1 LSTVW
6 LNDVRRSVEKPLAAA
21 SRKLNRARLPSG
33 GDFALHRSF
42 KLSPLALLLAAAAG
56 PAPAAPATGPGRYF
70 TGSDLFNLEV
80 ATDPQISPDGRT
92 IAYVRKSNDIMTDKA
107 RNTIWLVD
115 VASGQQRPLIAGAGS
130 YFSPRWSRDGTRLAY
145 VAADGGAP
153 QLYVRWVASGESAR
167 ITGLPDS
174 PDSIAWSPDG
184 RRIAYSMFVPD
195 DGPKLG
201 SAPPKPE
208 GAKWAD
214 PLQVIDAVNYRADGA
229 GYFKPG
235 YQQIFW
241 VPADGG
247 APTQLT
253 YGPTNAGAQVSW
265 TPDSRGVVF
274 SANLNKDWER
284 NNNEAEIYRVS
295 IDGGTPVALTS
306 RKGPDGQ
313 PAVSPDGRLIAYVG
327 YDDDQRSYV
336 DTKLYVMNLDGS
348 GRRALTGSFDRA
360 VNSPTWSG
368 DGRSIYVQYD
378 EHGSSRVAR
387 VGLDGSVRDVATG
400 LTGAGLDRPYS
411 GGEFSVSRGGVVAV
425 TTGDNLHPSDLGV
438 VSGGSVRK
446 LTHLNEQL
454 QAKVMGQP
462 QKIAVTSSYDKRPID
477 AWMITPP
484 DFDPGKKYPLILE
497 IHGGPWAAYGPNF
510 STDDQLYAAA
520 GYVVLYSNPRG
531 STSYGQAF
539 ADEIDKNYPSHDYD
553 DLMSAVDAAIA
564 TGHVDPSNLFV
575 TGGSGGGVLTAW
587 IVGKTDRFRA
597 AATQKPV
604 IDLASFALT
613 TDFASSFTPYW
624 RKERPWEDPQGYW
637 KYSPLS
643 LVGNVKTPTLVVVG
657 SEDYR
662 TPVSEAEQYY
672 AALQTRGI
680 PTALVKVPGASH
692 GGIAARPSQAAAK
705 ASAILAW
712 FDKYRTD
719 KRAATVASAGEPSQ
733 AKTQ

>member
-1 LSTVW
+1 V
-6 LNDVRRSVEKPLAAA
+6 KPI
-21 SRKLNRARLPSG
+21 RT
-33 GDFALHRSF
+33 
-42 KLSPLALLLAAAAG
+42 LSPLAILFAATALAAPALAKPAAG
-56 PAPAAPATGPGRYF
+56 PARYF
-70 TGSDLFNLEV
+70 TGADLFNLEV

-92 IAYVRKSNDIMTDKA
+92 IAYARKSNDIMTDKA
-107 RNTIWLVD
+107 RSTIWLVD
-115 VASGQQRPLIAGAGS
+115 VASGQQHPLLAETGS
-130 YFSPRWSRDGTRLAY
+130 YSSPRWSPDGTRLAY
-145 VAADGGAP
+145 IGSDGGST
-153 QLYVRWVASGESAR
+153 QLFVRWMASGESAR

-195 DGPKLG
+195 DGTKLG
-201 SAPPKPE
+201 SAPDKPE

-214 PLQVIDAVNYRADGA
+214 PLQVIDAVTYRFDGA

-253 YGPTNAGAQVSW
+253 FGPTNAGALVSW
-265 TPDSRGVVF
+265 TPDSRAVLF

-284 NNNEAEIYRVS
+284 DVTEAEIYRIS
-295 IDGGTPVALTS
+295 IDGGAPVALTN
-306 RKGPDGQ
+306 RKGPDVS
-313 PAVSPDGRLIAYVG
+313 PAVSPDGRSIAYVG
-327 YDDDQRSYV
+327 YDDNGRANV
-336 DTKLYVMNLDGS
+336 DTKLSVMNLDGS
-348 GRRALTGSFDRA
+348 NRRTLTANFDRS
-360 VNSPTWSG
+360 VGNPIWSG
-368 DGRSIYVQYD
+368 DGRSIYVVYD
-378 EHGSSRVAR
+378 EHGSNRVAR

-400 LTGAGLDRPYS
+400 LTASGLDRPYS
-411 GGEFSVSRGGVVAV
+411 GGEFSVSRNGVVAV
-425 TTGDNLHPSDLGV
+425 TAGDHLHPSDVGV
-438 VSGGSVRK
+438 ASGGNVRR
-446 LTHLNEQL
+446 LTHLNGQL
-454 QAKVMGQP
+454 QAKVLGQP
-462 QKIAVTSSYDKRPID
+462 EKLAVTSSYDQRPID

-484 DFDPGKKYPLILE
+484 DFDPAKKYPLILE
-497 IHGGPWAAYGPNF
+497 IHGGPWAAYGPSF

-520 GYVVLYSNPRG
+520 GYVVLYANPRG

-539 ADEIDKNYPSHDYD
+539 EDEIDKNYPGHDYD

-564 TGHVDPSNLFV
+564 TGHVDPNQLFV

-604 IDLASFALT
+604 IELASFALT
-613 TDFASSFTPYW
+613 TDFVAGFSPGW

-662 TPVSEAEQYY
+662 TPVSQAEQYY
-672 AALQTRGI
+672 AALQLRGV

-712 FDKYRTD
+712 FERYRTNRWTPTAQA
-719 KRAATVASAGEPSQ
+719 KAGTSQASAH
-733 AKTQ
+733 

>member
-1 LSTVW
+1 VTFI
-6 LNDVRRSVEKPLAAA
+6 RT
-21 SRKLNRARLPSG
+21 
-33 GDFALHRSF
+33 
-42 KLSPLALLLAAAAG
+42 LSPLAILFAATALGAPAAAA
-56 PAPAAPATGPGRYF
+56 PETGPSRYF
-70 TGSDLFNLEV
+70 TGADLFNLEV

-107 RNTIWLVD
+107 RSTIWLVD
-115 VASGQQRPLIAGAGS
+115 VATGQQRPLLAGAGS
-130 YFSPRWSRDGTRLAY
+130 YFSPRWSPNGDRLAY
-145 VAADGGAP
+145 VAAQDGAP
-153 QLYVRWVASGESAR
+153 QLYVRWMASGESAR

-195 DGPKLG
+195 SGPTLG
-201 SAPPKPE
+201 SAPAKPD

-214 PLQVIDAVNYRADGA
+214 PLQVIDAVNYRFDGA
-229 GYFKPG
+229 GYAKPG

-241 VPADGG
+241 VTADGG
-247 APTQLT
+247 APVQLT
-253 YGPTNAGAQVSW
+253 FGATNAGGLVSW
-265 TPDSRGVVF
+265 TPDSRAVLF
-274 SANLNKDWER
+274 SANLNKDWDR
-284 NNNEAEIYRVS
+284 NLNEAEIYRLG
-295 IDGGTPVALTS
+295 IDGGAPVALTS
-306 RKGPDGQ
+306 RKGPDAQ
-313 PAVSPDGRLIAYVG
+313 PVVSPDGRLIAYVG
-327 YDDDQRSYV
+327 YDDQEKSYE
-336 DTKLYVMNLDGS
+336 DTKLYVMNIDGS
-348 GRRALTGSFDRA
+348 GKRELTGNFDRA
-360 VNSPTWSG
+360 VGNPLWAADS
-368 DGRSIYVQYD
+368 RSIYVQYD
-378 EHGSSRVAR
+378 EHGSNRVAR
-387 VGLDGSVRDVATG
+387 VGLDGSRRDVAAA
-400 LTGAGLDRPYS
+400 LTGSGLDRPYS
-411 GGEFSVSRGGVVAV
+411 GGEYSVSKNGVVAI
-425 TTGDNLHPSDLGV
+425 TTGDNLHPSDIGV
-438 VSGGSVRK
+438 ASAGGVRK
-446 LTHLNEQL
+446 LTHLNQQL
-454 QAKVMGQP
+454 RAKVLGQP
-462 QKIAVTSSYDKRPID
+462 QKLAVTSSYDQKPID

-484 DFDPGKKYPLILE
+484 DFDSNKTYPLILE
-497 IHGGPWAAYGPNF
+497 IHGGPWSAYGPNF

-520 GYVVLYSNPRG
+520 GYVVVYANPRG

-564 TGHVDPSNLFV
+564 TGHVDPNNLFV

-613 TDFASSFTPYW
+613 TDFASAFTPYW
-624 RKERPWEDPQGYW
+624 RKERPWEDPQSYW

-657 SEDYR
+657 SDDYR

-672 AALQTRGI
+672 TALQMRKI

-719 KRAATVASAGEPSQ
+719 RQPARPVVSNEGASPTATR
-733 AKTQ
+733 

>member
-1 LSTVW
+1 LIRT
-6 LNDVRRSVEKPLAAA
+6 
-21 SRKLNRARLPSG
+21 
-33 GDFALHRSF
+33 RSF
-42 KLSPLALLLAAAAG
+42 ALALLIATTLSTPALAKPEAG
-56 PAPAAPATGPGRYF
+56 PSRYF
-70 TGSDLFNLEV
+70 GGSDLFNLEV

-92 IAYVRKSNDIMTDKA
+92 IAYVRKSNDIMTDNA
-107 RNTIWLVD
+107 RSTIWLID
-115 VASGQQRPLIAGAGS
+115 VPTGQQRPLLAGSGS
-130 YFSPRWSRDGTRLAY
+130 YFSPRWSPDGARLAY
-145 VAADGGAP
+145 VATEGGSA
-153 QLYVRWVASGESAR
+153 QLYVRWMPNGESAR

-195 DGPKLG
+195 EGPKLG
-201 SAPPKPE
+201 QAPPKPE
-208 GAKWAD
+208 GAKWGE
-214 PLQVIDAVNYRADGA
+214 PLQIIDAVTYRFDGA

-247 APTQLT
+247 ASTQLT
-253 YGPTNAGAQVSW
+253 YGPTNAGALVSW
-265 TPDSRGVVF
+265 TPDSRSVLF
-274 SANLNKDWER
+274 SANLGKNWER
-284 NNNEAEIYRVS
+284 EPTESEIYRVS
-295 IDGGTPVALTS
+295 IDGGAPVALTT
-306 RKGPDGQ
+306 RKGPDAS
-313 PAVSPDGRLIAYVG
+313 PAISPNGRQIAYVG
-327 YDDDQRSYV
+327 FDEIGKAND

-348 GRRALTGSFDRA
+348 GAHVVTASFDRA
-360 VNSPTWSG
+360 VTNPVWSS
-368 DGRSIYVQYD
+368 DGRSVYVLYD
-378 EHGSSRVAR
+378 EHGSNRVAR

-400 LTGAGLDRPYS
+400 LTASGLDRPYS
-411 GGEFSVSRGGVVAV
+411 GGEFSVSRGGAVAV
-425 TTGDNLHPSDLGV
+425 TTGDNLHPSDVGLA
-438 VSGGSVRK
+438 SGGSVRK

-454 QAKVMGQP
+454 QAKVLGQP
-462 QKIAVTSSYDKRPID
+462 QKLPVSSSFDQRPID

-484 DFDPGKKYPLILE
+484 DFDPAKKYPLILE

-520 GYVVLYSNPRG
+520 GYVVVYANPRG

-539 ADEIDKNYPSHDYD
+539 ADEIEQNYPGHDYD

-564 TGHVDPSNLFV
+564 TGHVDPNNLFV

-604 IDLASFALT
+604 IELASFALT
-613 TDFASSFTPYW
+613 TDFLAGFSPGW

-662 TPVSEAEQYY
+662 TPVSQAEQYY
-672 AALQTRGI
+672 AALQLRGT

-692 GGIAARPSQAAAK
+692 GSIASRPSQAAAK

-712 FDKYRTD
+712 FDRYRTD
-719 KRAATVASAGEPSQ
+719 KPHPETTASNEGTSPSAGH
-733 AKTQ
+733 

>member
-1 LSTVW
+1 MTRIRSLSLV
-6 LNDVRRSVEKPLAAA
+6 
-21 SRKLNRARLPSG
+21 
-33 GDFALHRSF
+33 
-42 KLSPLALLLAAAAG
+42 LLAATCF
-56 PAPAAPATGPGRYF
+56 APPINAAPANGPSRYF
-70 TGSDLFNLEV
+70 TGSDLFDLEV

-107 RNTIWLVD
+107 RSTIWLVD
-115 VASGQQRPLIAGAGS
+115 VATGQQRPLLAGSGS
-130 YFSPRWSRDGTRLAY
+130 YFSPRWSPDGARLAY
-145 VAADGGAP
+145 IAAEGGSP
-153 QLYVRWVASGESAR
+153 QLYVRWMGSGESAR

-195 DGPKLG
+195 EGTRLG

-214 PLQVIDAVNYRADGA
+214 PLQVIDAVTYRFDGA
-229 GYFKPG
+229 GYFAPG

-241 VPADGG
+241 VPSDGG
-247 APTQLT
+247 SPTQLT
-253 YGPTNAGAQVSW
+253 FGPTNAGAQVSW
-265 TPDSRGVVF
+265 TPDSRSVLF
-274 SANLNKDWER
+274 SANLGKNWER
-284 NNNEAEIYRVS
+284 DPQESDIYRLS
-295 IDGGTPVALTS
+295 IDGGTPTRLTS
-306 RKGPDGQ
+306 RKGPDNS
-313 PAVSPDGRLIAYVG
+313 PIVSPDGRLVAYTG
-327 YDDDQRSYV
+327 YDDASRSNQDQ
-336 DTKLYVMNLDGS
+336 KLYVMNLDGS
-348 GRRALTGSFDRA
+348 GQRVLTANFDRP
-360 VNSPTWSG
+360 VNSPIWSA
-368 DGRSIYVQYD
+368 DSRSIYVLYD
-378 EHGSSRVAR
+378 EHGSNRVAR
-387 VGLDGSVRDVATG
+387 IGLDGSRRDVATA
-400 LTGAGLDRPYS
+400 LTASGLDRPYS
-411 GGEFSVSRGGVVAV
+411 GGEFSVSRAGAVAV
-425 TTGDNLHPSDLGV
+425 TTGDNLHPSDVGIA
-438 VSGGSVRK
+438 SAGAVRK
-446 LTHLNEQL
+446 LTHLNQQL
-454 QAKVMGQP
+454 AAKAMGQP
-462 QKIAVTSSYDKRPID
+462 QKIAVTSSYDQRPID

-497 IHGGPWAAYGPNF
+497 IHGGPWAAYGPSF

-520 GYVVLYSNPRG
+520 GYVVLYANPRG

-539 ADEIDKNYPSHDYD
+539 EDEIDKNYPSHDYD

-564 TGHVDPSNLFV
+564 TGHVDPNNLFV

-604 IDLASFALT
+604 IELASFALT
-613 TDFASSFTPYW
+613 TDFAAGFSPYW
-624 RKERPWEDPQGYW
+624 RKERPWEDPQSYW

-662 TPVSEAEQYY
+662 TPVSQAEQYY
-672 AALQTRGI
+672 MALQTRGI

-712 FDKYRTD
+712 FGKYRTD
-719 KRAATVASAGEPSQ
+719 KPSTVASN
-733 AKTQ
+733 